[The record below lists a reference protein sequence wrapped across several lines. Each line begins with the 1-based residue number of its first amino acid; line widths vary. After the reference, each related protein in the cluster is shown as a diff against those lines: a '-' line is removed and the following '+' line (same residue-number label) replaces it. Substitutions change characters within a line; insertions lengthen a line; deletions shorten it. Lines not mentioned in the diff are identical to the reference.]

1 MTDDTS
7 SGPTWLWPAVVA
19 GAVALAIA
27 LALFQ
32 PWLLF
37 VDEEVDEQLP
47 TATAPGDADGMDLD
61 EPNIMPDEG
70 EMMEMD
76 DIEEEIAD
84 AMAQPDEEATEPMP
98 EPTPSGPTLLASGE
112 FVSRSHGTSG
122 HVELVEL
129 EDGSRVLTIEDLQ
142 TDNGPDLYVYLDADG
157 ARAEAAAYDD
167 GIDLGRL
174 RGNVGNL
181 VYEIPDDLDLTGLDT
196 VAIWCD
202 RFGVVFGAADL
213 VGN

>member
-1 MTDDTS
+1 MTDGTRAL
-7 SGPTWLWPAVVA
+7 PTWLWPAATA
-19 GAVALAIA
+19 GAVALAVA

-47 TATAPGDADGMDLD
+47 TAWAPGDADGVDLD

-70 EMMEMD
+70 EMMEME

-84 AMAQPDEEATEPMP
+84 ANAQPDEEASEPMP
-98 EPTPSGPTLLASGE
+98 EPAPSGPTVLAAGD

-122 HVELVEL
+122 HVEVVEF

-142 TDNGPDLYVYLDADG
+142 TDNGPDLYVYLDTDG
-157 ARAEAAAYDD
+157 AQAEAAAYDD
-167 GIDLGRL
+167 GVDLGRL

-181 VYEIPDDLDLTGLDT
+181 VYEIPDDLDLDDLDT

-213 VGN
+213 IRG